1 MFKSFSDS
9 IRSLWQS
16 KTPDKT
22 SARKRKR
29 TLDDADLDDS
39 DVEILSVKKPRREN
53 SSSSGLLSFLTIPVS
68 KMSDWVRKKT
78 VRQDHVFV
86 QPIPKRNTHN
96 RGRGEPQELLHTR
109 SSSSSLTTNGSFSHL
124 QNTSRLSR
132 LPLHSQNGA
141 HENGVNGDVQI
152 VDFQPG
158 FCSRSSSSSR
168 RSSCSSV
175 RPGRGRRSTVDQCFQ
190 LKEKEDYRKLLQQ
203 YTSIDLGYNVDK
215 QKTTTA
221 QGSSARN
228 FHTRGTP
235 RLSVLSSSS
244 SSVLSSSLPS
254 SDSVSSR
261 PKGIPPSTRFR
272 VHPNHFTESP
282 LLPCDRV
289 SEHSTVA
296 AFSGRERGGTQG
308 RCGWGQQVCS
318 PTSAT
323 CVRHRSQRENAHQDE
338 GLLVDTP
345 PLLTDSDP
353 EVIIVEDTHGSSS
366 RQSPPL
372 NFKFSQ
378 YLDDDW
384 INRLNSKYASAERER
399 QRLIEE
405 AEMKKKLL
413 EERREG
419 RLGNLDKRLRLQ
431 MKLFDDEVEVIE
443 DLPEVEEETPLPEL
457 TDQMQREIA
466 AALGGGPQTQVLS
479 EGFRL
484 QLTRADFATL
494 QGLNWLNDEVIN
506 FYMNMLMERGE
517 RDASCKTYAFNTFFY
532 PKLLAGG
539 HAAVK
544 RWTRR
549 VDLFSHTYLVIP
561 VHLGVHWCLCMVFV
575 KEKCI
580 RYYDSMGGNNN
591 QCLNAIR
598 QYLHDESL
606 QKRNVELDLSEWS
619 TETVKDI
626 PQQMNG
632 SDCGMFSCMYAESLT
647 RGAKITFTQKDMPYF
662 RRRMV
667 YELLKKQLL

>member
-228 FHTRGTP
+228 FHTRG
-235 RLSVLSSSS
+235 
-244 SSVLSSSLPS
+244 
-254 SDSVSSR
+254 
-261 PKGIPPSTRFR
+261 
-272 VHPNHFTESP
+272 
-282 LLPCDRV
+282 
-289 SEHSTVA
+289 
-296 AFSGRERGGTQG
+296 ERGGTQG

>member
-228 FHTRGTP
+228 FHTRG
-235 RLSVLSSSS
+235 
-244 SSVLSSSLPS
+244 
-254 SDSVSSR
+254 
-261 PKGIPPSTRFR
+261 
-272 VHPNHFTESP
+272 
-282 LLPCDRV
+282 V